1 MSEKAAVVV
10 TQFDLRPVVSLSGA
24 SGTGFRVDYTDDLD
38 SGPWLWLTNGVLSAE
53 QRDVI
58 DFTST
63 NRARRFY
70 RTLIEP

>member
-1 MSEKAAVVV
+1 MQRGHHVCKDTLLKSSEWWKH
-10 TQFDLRPVVSLSGA
+10 LRP
-24 SGTGFRVDYTDDLD
+24 FKKRRVTKKERRA
-38 SGPWLWLTNGVLSAE
+38 VAE

>member
-24 SGTGFRVDYTDDLD
+24 AGTGFRVDYKDDFD
-38 SGPWLWLTNGVLSAE
+38 GGPWLWLTNGVLSAE

-70 RTLIEP
+70 RTLVQP